1 MENLSKI
8 FKAAGLNHVD
18 EELVKDVARIIEWQ
32 QILKEVNIDGVEP
45 MYNTLGGDAKYIS
58 NEDVVAKESA
68 YYQALNRKFIEFQ
81 PVFLNAMTMLE
92 MGGKIEKSEVQH
104 FNLTKE
110 GALMAFDLQHEVV
123 GATKEV
129 VQAAFHLNNLLGVRD
144 AKQLY
149 KDFKIML

>member
-1 MENLSKI
+1 MDRLINNESIVICAVVSGLIMDINEISKLYLFTVLTGDRVIRKRLLSY
-8 FKAAGLNHVD
+8 
-18 EELVKDVARIIEWQ
+18 RT
-32 QILKEVNIDGVEP
+32 
-45 MYNTLGGDAKYIS
+45 Y
-58 NEDVVAKESA
+58 EDVVAKESA

-81 PVFLNAMTMLE
+81 PVFFNAMTMLE

-123 GATKEV
+123 GATEEV
-129 VQAAFHLNNLLGVRD
+129 AQAAFHLNNLLGVRD

-149 KDFKIML
+149 KDFKILL

>member
-1 MENLSKI
+1 MDRLINNESIVICAVVSGLIMDINEISKLYLFTVLTGDRVIRKRLLSY
-8 FKAAGLNHVD
+8 
-18 EELVKDVARIIEWQ
+18 RT
-32 QILKEVNIDGVEP
+32 
-45 MYNTLGGDAKYIS
+45 Y
-58 NEDVVAKESA
+58 EDVVAKESA

>member
-1 MENLSKI
+1 MDRLINNESIVICAVVSGLIMDINEISKLYLFTVLTGDRVIRKRLLSY
-8 FKAAGLNHVD
+8 
-18 EELVKDVARIIEWQ
+18 RT
-32 QILKEVNIDGVEP
+32 
-45 MYNTLGGDAKYIS
+45 Y
-58 NEDVVAKESA
+58 EDVVAKESA

-123 GATKEV
+123 GATEEV